1 MRISKNNS
9 PWLSMFFVAAIFLGD
24 VWLVKITLPLSML
37 ILPFILF
44 DRSQLGFK
52 PFPTAAIPLLCFGA
66 MMVLQC
72 AVYRNNPAFRPRSDM
87 AIWMPLV
94 YAGTAIIALRNT
106 KITETSL
113 LRAMYSG
120 GMITS
125 IIMLGMISFAPSN
138 LFLVPGQNAAQ
149 VETSYAESLK
159 KSPSPQVVV
168 QAQPPRAA
176 SKSESSQTAADSTA
190 LTSVSQDAAIG
201 TAEDDNLTSV
211 IIEEKPVALAGRE
224 EFSSGAVDKAF
235 YDIKNKSKNFLG
247 QSNYIAVF
255 LVFLF
260 SVSLFSGSP
269 FIAGFFAIL
278 TIITLSRFG
287 MVFLL
292 TVTAVY
298 FLRAGV
304 NPVIGIAT
312 AGAAICIGIIAL
324 FVWGDLLPPIPGTAS
339 MASRI
344 QYWQSGVDA
353 LGLHTIIGAPRS
365 VSLVALDHNITWNPH
380 NSVLWIAVNFGII
393 GIAAY
398 VVYIWI
404 IMRELG
410 SRARHSEIWMGIL
423 IGVATILI
431 WSLLEAIILTPA
443 FEILLATLYVLAHSS
458 RTLVEHRSDAIA
470 AQ

>member
-1 MRISKNNS
+1 
-9 PWLSMFFVAAIFLGD
+9 MFFVAAIFLGD

-235 YDIKNKSKNFLG
+235 YDIKNKSKKFSRAIELYCRF
-247 QSNYIAVF
+247 SCLSIF
-255 LVFLF
+255 SFSFFRFSIHRRLF
-260 SVSLFSGSP
+260 RDSYHHNAFT
-269 FIAGFFAIL
+269 IWNGFFAYSDGGIFFTGRGEPRDRNCHRRSRYLHWDNCVVRLGRFTAPYTRYGINGISNPIL
-278 TIITLSRFG
+278 
-287 MVFLL
+287 
-292 TVTAVY
+292 AE
-298 FLRAGV
+298 
-304 NPVIGIAT
+304 
-312 AGAAICIGIIAL
+312 
-324 FVWGDLLPPIPGTAS
+324 WGRCT
-339 MASRI
+339 
-344 QYWQSGVDA
+344 
-353 LGLHTIIGAPRS
+353 
-365 VSLVALDHNITWNPH
+365 
-380 NSVLWIAVNFGII
+380 WIAYNYWSPPFR
-393 GIAAY
+393 IARGA
-398 VVYIWI
+398 
-404 IMRELG
+404 G
-410 SRARHSEIWMGIL
+410 PQHH
-423 IGVATILI
+423 
-431 WSLLEAIILTPA
+431 LEST
-443 FEILLATLYVLAHSS
+443 
-458 RTLVEHRSDAIA
+458 
-470 AQ
+470 